1 MRNCVKEKNIMSR
14 AFGLGFLVGA
24 GRPPADEDRPNLVAY
39 YRGED
44 FPPPYEAP
52 PPYRSV
58 VPRSSF
64 ARRVIRQVRKSVA
77 RVFRP
82 RTVFTVRGD

>member
-1 MRNCVKEKNIMSR
+1 MSR
-14 AFGLGFLVGA
+14 TFGLGFFVGA
-24 GRPPADEDRPNLVAY
+24 GRPPAEEDRQHLVDY

-58 VPRSSF
+58 VPQPNL
-64 ARRVIRQVRKSVA
+64 ARRMIRQVRKTVA
-77 RVFRP
+77 RVLLP